1 MIPRARPSR
10 GRRAPVPSVRW
21 RVCVVT
27 ERRNAFTRTLTHRLA
42 HVRSGSDRSAAASQL
57 QNYLQR
63 HRGPCLVMTG
73 TRKRRSNRFR
83 TTPRPSTWRN
93 RGTFTD
99 TVASISKNV
108 TEIHTGTLNRI
119 NQIRDEKRSFSYTR
133 DGSITLRLLSLAR
146 PRRRQHGVQHDAGR
160 DGHVERVHRVVST
173 HYATLQGLRSIPA
186 ACSLTTRRMTDRPA
200 LDAHHAVARA
210 SHVRP
215 ETGTLCELKKKVVP
229 SVQLPIRK
237 GLKETHRYPRP
248 PRWA

>member
-1 MIPRARPSR
+1 
-10 GRRAPVPSVRW
+10 
-21 RVCVVT
+21 
-27 ERRNAFTRTLTHRLA
+27 
-42 HVRSGSDRSAAASQL
+42 
-57 QNYLQR
+57 
-63 HRGPCLVMTG
+63 MTG
-73 TRKRRSNRFR
+73 TRKRRSKRFR
-83 TTPRPSTWRN
+83 TRPRPSTWRN

-99 TVASISKNV
+99 TVTSISKNV

-133 DGSITLRLLSLAR
+133 DGSITLRPLSLTR

-215 ETGTLCELKKKVVP
+215 ETGTL
-229 SVQLPIRK
+229 
-237 GLKETHRYPRP
+237 
-248 PRWA
+248 

>member
-1 MIPRARPSR
+1 MDKGSCDAVIPRARPSR

-63 HRGPCLVMTG
+63 HRGPCPVMTG

-83 TTPRPSTWRN
+83 SRPRPSTWRN

-119 NQIRDEKRSFSYTR
+119 NQTREQIIDEDGYLVTHDIWEYHVETALTRSPSQTSTWR
-133 DGSITLRLLSLAR
+133 AGLCR
-146 PRRRQHGVQHDAGR
+146 PRR
-160 DGHVERVHRVVST
+160 
-173 HYATLQGLRSIPA
+173 
-186 ACSLTTRRMTDRPA
+186 TR
-200 LDAHHAVARA
+200 
-210 SHVRP
+210 
-215 ETGTLCELKKKVVP
+215 
-229 SVQLPIRK
+229 
-237 GLKETHRYPRP
+237 
-248 PRWA
+248 